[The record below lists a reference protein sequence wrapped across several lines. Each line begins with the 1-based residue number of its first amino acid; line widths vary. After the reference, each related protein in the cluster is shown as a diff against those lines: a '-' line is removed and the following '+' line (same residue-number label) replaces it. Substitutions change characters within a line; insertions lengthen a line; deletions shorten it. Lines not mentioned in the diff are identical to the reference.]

1 MFLGTLLS
9 VYLDDLTRSKEITM
23 LRDFINGRSTW
34 ELSELS
40 AAMAERTVKGTDPEL
55 ICMELD
61 LIYDLAWA
69 CTQHDKQ
76 DRERSVN
83 TALNKYRDAVTAS
96 LDTDCTEDAVPTIYV
111 GLTVANDI
119 HKVMLTYDWPMLNCT
134 SDIILEMITYKA
146 DDVDNISLVQ
156 LYISTYL
163 NIHSN
168 GILDN
173 YQILFGAKEHL
184 LESVTSQNVDSVL
197 AACTRLL
204 CALHV
209 AAPELEAHDDGD
221 TGIELY
227 YCILDLAITLDKHY
241 NVIVCRE

>member
-1 MFLGTLLS
+1 MFLGTLEI
-9 VYLDDLTRSKEITM
+9 VYLDDLTRAKEITM

-40 AAMAERTVKGTDPEL
+40 AAMAERTVQGTDPEL

-76 DRERSVN
+76 DRRCSV
-83 TALNKYRDAVTAS
+83 LES
-96 LDTDCTEDAVPTIYV
+96 LDKYMSDAMSGASTDISEAVILV
-111 GLTVANDI
+111 VSDI
-119 HKVMLTYDWPMLNCT
+119 QRLMAKYDWPMLDCT
-134 SDIILEMITYKA
+134 SDIILEMMTYKA
-146 DDVDNISLVQ
+146 GDIDNISLVQ

-173 YQILFGAKEHL
+173 YQILFGAKEQL
-184 LESVTSQNVDSVL
+184 LESVASQNVDSVL

-209 AAPELEAHDDGD
+209 AVPELEAHDDGD

-227 YCILDLAITLDKHY
+227 YCILDLAITLDEHY